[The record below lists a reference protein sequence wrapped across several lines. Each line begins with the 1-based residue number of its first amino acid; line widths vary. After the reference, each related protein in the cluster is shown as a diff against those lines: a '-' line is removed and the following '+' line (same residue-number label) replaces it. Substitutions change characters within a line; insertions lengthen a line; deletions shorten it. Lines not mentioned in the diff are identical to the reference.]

1 MDSSLLL
8 HNIEAQILP
17 VYAISTPSTESAA
30 VLAAKK
36 LRVLGERAV
45 RKAQIAASTGSM
57 SSTEARVQAVPAVQT
72 SEILE
77 ALRVSTVFNQKFY
90 EYCPYSNL
98 LPALEVFY

>member
-57 SSTEARVQAVPAVQT
+57 STTEARVQAVPAV
-72 SEILE
+72 
-77 ALRVSTVFNQKFY
+77 
-90 EYCPYSNL
+90 
-98 LPALEVFY
+98 